1 MVAVD
6 TPIRQHDTHGIPA
19 ESTKTSLQQRLSAHA
34 QQRWP
39 QLAGLDV
46 RFRANFAYVTAR
58 LPEGDTLPLMR
69 LRYDGSAARW
79 DSPSTWPAA
88 TATKTPRYP
97 PAPSPAHPR
106 TPWTAPA
113 ASTWATPQPGPDPQ
127 RTYDP
132 DH

>member
-69 LRYDGSAARW
+69 LRYGGSAARW
-79 DSPSTWPAA
+79 GFAVYLASSNGYQDSALPTGTFAGTPEDTLDCACGLYLGDP
-88 TATKTPRYP
+88 TA
-97 PAPSPAHPR
+97 
-106 TPWTAPA
+106 WT
-113 ASTWATPQPGPDPQ
+113 
-127 RTYDP
+127 
-132 DH
+132 